1 MVVVTELGLLFI
13 LLMACFPRF
22 AEVKK
27 LMKGEESEERKMA
40 RFYQLMEE
48 QEEDNEQNMW

>member
-1 MVVVTELGLLFI
+1 MIVVMAFGLSFM

-27 LMKGEESEERKMA
+27 LMAGGGSEERKMA
-40 RFYQLMEE
+40 RFYQLMDE
-48 QEEDNEQNMW
+48 QEEDNDENMW

>member
-1 MVVVTELGLLFI
+1 MTLLFI
-13 LLMACFPRF
+13 LLMVCFPRF

-27 LMKGEESEERKMA
+27 LMKGEGSEERKMA
-40 RFYQLMEE
+40 RFYQLMAE